1 MLLVRCEFGATGPVG
16 EKYTIQQVR
25 QHAGAWYATSTTHP
39 PLWFPLSSTDWKGS
53 GEPAAKGTAHTS
65 ISSLA
70 PGARAKLILS
80 LLIIES
86 LVRTPSRAHFLAD
99 PSAFGVVSQLAVTCP
114 DSARGHVLRSMSRL
128 MQLCPGSLPC
138 TPTMDLY
145 FAPIAKAFVTS
156 CRLGQGA
163 PQDAKQALPSAA
175 AAAAAAIRGF
185 GGGIAFGARPAGFG
199 EPPQA
204 PARPPL
210 PTAKDTVDYTA
221 DDNKLALLE
230 VMMEWESLQVRS

>member
-1 MLLVRCEFGATGPVG
+1 MLISTG
-16 EKYTIQQVR
+16 KRYTIQQVR
-25 QHAGAWYATSTTHP
+25 QHAGAWYATSTAFST
-39 PLWFPLSSTDWKGS
+39 LWFPLSSTDWKRS
-53 GEPAAKGTAHTS
+53 GEPSAKGTAKTS
-65 ISSLA
+65 ISGLA

-80 LLIIES
+80 LLIVET
-86 LVRTPSRAHFLAD
+86 LLRTPSRARFLAD
-99 PSAFGVVSQLAVTCP
+99 PSAFGVVSQLAMSCP

-163 PQDAKQALPSAA
+163 PQDAKQALPSAVA
-175 AAAAAAIRGF
+175 AAAMGGFAF
-185 GGGIAFGARPAGFG
+185 GGRPAGFG
-199 EPPQA
+199 EPPRA
-204 PARPPL
+204 PIRPPL
-210 PTAKDTVDYTA
+210 PTAKDTVDYT